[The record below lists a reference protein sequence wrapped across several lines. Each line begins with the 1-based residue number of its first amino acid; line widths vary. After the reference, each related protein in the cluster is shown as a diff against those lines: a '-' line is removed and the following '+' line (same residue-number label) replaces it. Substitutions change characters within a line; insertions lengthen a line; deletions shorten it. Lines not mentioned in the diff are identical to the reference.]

1 MAHVRIGELAML
13 PTATAP
19 GHARRWLHDAL
30 AAVELDDDT
39 LQLVVLVVDEL
50 VTNAVI
56 HAGTP
61 IDVRVQHDSGVVH
74 CVVRDRRTDGPLPR
88 IIETVDG
95 RGRGLR
101 LVDVLS
107 RRWGVDRDT
116 AGTNVWAE
124 IGA

>member
-1 MAHVRIGELAML
+1 MAHARIGELAML

-19 GHARRWLHDAL
+19 GHARRWLHEAL
-30 AAVELDDDT
+30 ATVELDDDT
-39 LQLVVLVVDEL
+39 VQSVVLVVDEL

-61 IDVRVQHDSGVVH
+61 IDVRVQHDAGIVH
-74 CVVRDRRTDGPLPR
+74 CVVSDRQTDGPLPR
-88 IIETVDG
+88 IIETADG

-101 LVDVLS
+101 LVDVVA

-116 AGTNVWAE
+116 AGTDVWAE
-124 IGA
+124 IGR

>member
-1 MAHVRIGELAML
+1 MGHVRIGELTML

-19 GHARRWLHDAL
+19 GHARRWLHEAL
-30 AAVELDDDT
+30 ATIELDEDT
-39 LQLVVLVVDEL
+39 RQLAVLVVDEL

-61 IDVRVQHDSGVVH
+61 IDVRVEHESGVVH
-74 CVVRDRRTDGPLPR
+74 CEVIDRRTDGPLPR
-88 IIETVDG
+88 IIETADG

-101 LVDVLS
+101 LVDVVS
-107 RRWGVDRDT
+107 RSWGVDRDT
-116 AGTNVWAE
+116 GGTNVWAD